1 MPRRREH
8 NAQLAGLL
16 TESGTTAAEL
26 ARSVNR
32 LAAAEGLPLRYDRT
46 TVAHWLTGSRPRGLV
61 PQLVAEALSR
71 RTGRLVSV
79 SETGLGDRS
88 PEAGLM
94 PPDHGEQGDVVG
106 NLITLA
112 RTDAHPTLRGRAT
125 KSVFRSMPVPPVST
139 EPGSTGVRRSGDR
152 TAEVGQADIDRA
164 RFMLS
169 HFTSNW
175 YRYGG
180 RHARAALASYIGDDV
195 ARQLSLSASPDAR
208 RELLTT
214 TAQLTHVLADMSADN
229 GHQGLAQHYY
239 TLALGIASEIG
250 DRSLRA
256 ITLRAMSVQALRME
270 AFRYA
275 AVLADAAVSSTE
287 GAENGDL
294 QAFVLV
300 QRAHVRAKAGQHRS
314 ARLDIEASEECHGR
328 ADSGEGPFSCYPET
342 GLAYRKGLAL
352 HQLGDREAALA
363 ALRFAAEDRPPH
375 EFRLKALSEARLA
388 LVLLEQGSVDEA
400 CVHGRQFTQVYRMAH
415 SRRCEL
421 MLHAL
426 QARLT
431 PFRRVPEVA
440 SLLATLTALGSG
452 PVPAQRVRTR

>member
-8 NAQLAGLL
+8 NAQLADLL

-32 LAAAEGLPLRYDRT
+32 LAAAEGLSLRYDRT

-61 PQLVAEALSR
+61 PQLVAEVLSR
-71 RTGRLVSV
+71 RTGRLVGV
-79 SETGLGDRS
+79 NETGLGDRS
-88 PEAGLM
+88 AETELTS
-94 PPDHGEQGDVVG
+94 PDDGEQEDVVG
-106 NLITLA
+106 DLITLA
-112 RTDAHPTLRGRAT
+112 RSDAHPALRARAT
-125 KSVFRSMPVPPVST
+125 TSIFRSRPVPPENT
-139 EPGSTGVRRSGDR
+139 EPVSTGVRRRVTS
-152 TAEVGQADIDRA
+152 TEAGQAGIDRA

-169 HFTSNW
+169 QFTGNW

-180 RHARAALASYIGDDV
+180 RHARSALASYIGDDV
-195 ARQLSLSASPDAR
+195 AQQLALPASPDTR

-214 TAQLTHVLADMSADN
+214 TAQLTHVLAEMSADD
-229 GHQGLAQHYY
+229 GQQGLAQHYY

-256 ITLRAMSVQALRME
+256 VTLRAMSVQALRME

-275 AVLADAAVSSTE
+275 AVLADAAVSSAE

-328 ADSGEGPFSCYPET
+328 VDSGEGPFSRYPET

-352 HQLGDREAALA
+352 HHIGDLEAALA
-363 ALRFAAEDRPPH
+363 ALGFAAEDRPPH

-388 LVLLEQGSVDEA
+388 WVLLEQGRVDEA
-400 CVHGRQFTQVYRMAH
+400 CVHGRLFIQVYSMAH

-431 PFRRVPEVA
+431 PFRRIPEVA
-440 SLLATLTALGSG
+440 SLLGTITALGSR
-452 PVPAQRVRTR
+452 PLPSQRVRTR